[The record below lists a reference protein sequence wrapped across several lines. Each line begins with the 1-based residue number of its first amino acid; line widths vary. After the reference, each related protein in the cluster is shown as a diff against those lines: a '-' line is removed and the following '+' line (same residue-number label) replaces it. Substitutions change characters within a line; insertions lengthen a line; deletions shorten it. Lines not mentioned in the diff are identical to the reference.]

1 MSITLHSKG
10 WIPGEKGQL
19 DFTYLG
25 PEEVLVISGRHLS
38 KIEQCAVC
46 LDLVQLREN
55 QSNIF
60 THSTRKRYADQKTKQ
75 TIVKNHGKSY

>member
-1 MSITLHSKG
+1 MDCWKKG
-10 WIPGEKGQL
+10 KL
-19 DFTYLG
+19 YFTHLG
-25 PEEVLVISGRHLS
+25 PEEVLLISGRHLS
-38 KIEQCAVC
+38 KIEQCALC

-75 TIVKNHGKSY
+75 TPVKNHGKSY